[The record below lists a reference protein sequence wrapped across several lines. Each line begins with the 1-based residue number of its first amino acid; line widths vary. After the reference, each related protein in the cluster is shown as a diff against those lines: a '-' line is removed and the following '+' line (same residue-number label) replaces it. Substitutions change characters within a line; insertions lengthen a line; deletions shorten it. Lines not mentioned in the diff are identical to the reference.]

1 MMIEYSRLFI
11 LLLLGLVWSPAAPC
25 QNQQGVILEFQLVV
39 NGEELVLGSDYQI
52 ADRSVTIDLFRF
64 YISEVRLCHQDEPIW
79 QEQESYHLVDAS
91 DPASLLLVLPYSG
104 ELAFGQLKMQ
114 LGIDSA
120 THDLG
125 AMSGDLDPTKGMYWS
140 WQSGYINFKLEGRS
154 PESSRRNNEFQ
165 YHLGGYQ
172 SPSQTAREIVLEV
185 ETTDKMVVNID
196 LGKFL
201 ESVNLADQPMV
212 MSPGKQASDLSDV
225 AVSMFE

>member
-1 MMIEYSRLFI
+1 MIEYSRLFM
-11 LLLLGLVWSPAAPC
+11 LLLVGVGLIPAAPC

-52 ADRSVTIDLFRF
+52 AGHSATIDLLRF
-64 YISEVRLCHQDEPIW
+64 YISDVSLSHQDGLVW
-79 QEQESYHLVDAS
+79 QEEESYHLIDAATPS
-91 DPASLLLVLPYSG
+91 SKFLSLPYSG
-104 ELAFGQLKMQ
+104 ESIFDQLNMQ

-120 THDLG
+120 THELG

-154 PESSRRNNEFQ
+154 PESSRRNKEFQ

-172 SPSQTAREIVLEV
+172 SPNHTAREIVLEV
-185 ETTDKMVVNID
+185 ETTDKIVVIID

-212 MSPGKQASDLSDV
+212 MSPGKRAAELSDV

>member
-1 MMIEYSRLFI
+1 MNAVKELIILF
-11 LLLLGLVWSPAAPC
+11 GLVLMFVPAAPC

-52 ADRSVTIDLFRF
+52 AGHSATIDLLRF
-64 YISEVRLCHQDEPIW
+64 YISEISLHHQDELVW
-79 QEQESYHLVDAS
+79 QEQESYHLIDVS
-91 DPASLLLVLPYSG
+91 NPSSLILLLPYSG
-104 ELAFGQLKMQ
+104 ESVFNQLNMQ

-120 THDLG
+120 THELG

-154 PESSRRNNEFQ
+154 PESSRRNKEFQ

-172 SPSQTAREIVLEV
+172 SPNHTAREIVLEV
-185 ETTDKMVVNID
+185 ETTDKIVVKID

-201 ESVNLADQPMV
+201 ESVNLADQSMV
-212 MSPGKQASDLSDV
+212 MSPGKRAAELSDV